1 MKHDFAQTTTRP
13 ESRADVPAPVLSVV
27 TCVFNEQSIVTD
39 LCHRIAKACRPIGVA
54 FEIVVVNDGSTDET
68 LPRLV
73 ELSREV
79 VELRVINLTRNFGH
93 MSALTSGLMAAR
105 GRAVVVMDGDLQ
117 DPPELI
123 PAFHARWQEGADVVY
138 GLRTRRNE
146 SRLKRLGTSAFYWL
160 LGKIADTPIPAQ
172 VGTFG
177 LIDRRTVDV
186 LNAMPERQRFFAGL
200 RAWVGGKSAFVPYER
215 PDRSCGNSRVGMG
228 GLFRLARTAIFS
240 FSKVPLRFAS
250 LFSLSCGLVLFLVGL
265 GAIAIRLLT
274 RMAIP
279 GWATYTTMLGMI
291 GFFQSVVLTILSEY
305 IAIIFD
311 EVKNRPMFL
320 VREEFTQGERVSAPP
335 ASPADDRA
343 EPGNAA
349 TIAAGLD
356 ELVALLRR
364 AQSAELIPDASS
376 SQRPSPAVSSRDGVE

>member
-1 MKHDFAQTTTRP
+1 MSERP
-13 ESRADVPAPVLSVV
+13 RFSVV
-27 TCVFNEQSIVTD
+27 IPSYDEEPNILALAD
-39 LCHRIAKACRPIGVA
+39 RLKATFAGMGEESW
-54 FEIVVVNDGSTDET
+54 EILWVENGSSDGSLALLEKLHQED
-68 LPRLV
+68 PRCKY
-73 ELSREV
+73 LS
-79 VELRVINLTRNFGH
+79 LSRNFGH
-93 MSALTSGLMAAR
+93 SG
-105 GRAVVVMDGDLQ
+105 AVACGLDFADGEFVVLMDGDLQ

-123 PAFHARWQEGADVVY
+123 PAFYARWQEGADVVY

-291 GFFQSVVLTILSEY
+291 GFVQSVVLTILSEY

-311 EVKNRPMFL
+311 EVKNRPIFL
-320 VREEFTQGERVSAPP
+320 VREEFTQGARVSASS
-335 ASPADDRA
+335 ASPTDDRA
-343 EPGNAA
+343 DPGDVA

-356 ELVALLRR
+356 ELVDLLRR
-364 AQSAELIPDASS
+364 TQYAEPIPDASS
-376 SQRPSPAVSSRDGVE
+376 SPRPSPVVSSNDGVE